1 MDFFLGCSSERKEC
15 NENNGKKRTDHFMW
29 IGFGGKDR
37 GVNPSKKPLGV
48 LHLAQNWRLKGTSKN
63 LPLNKH

>member
-1 MDFFLGCSSERKEC
+1 
-15 NENNGKKRTDHFMW
+15 MW